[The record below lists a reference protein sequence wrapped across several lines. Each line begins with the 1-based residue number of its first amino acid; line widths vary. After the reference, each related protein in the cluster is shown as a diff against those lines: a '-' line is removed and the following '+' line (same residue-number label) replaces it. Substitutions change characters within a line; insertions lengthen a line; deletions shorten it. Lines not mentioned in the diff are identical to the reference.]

1 MKKSKD
7 TIGNQTHDLP
17 ACCAVPQPTAP
28 LHAPVTNI
36 FNNKSWMARQQG
48 GPVAW
53 ELCVV
58 PTVQHCDS
66 VFQNVTQAWTE
77 TLECPVLQ

>member
-1 MKKSKD
+1 
-7 TIGNQTHDLP
+7 
-17 ACCAVPQPTAP
+17 
-28 LHAPVTNI
+28 
-36 FNNKSWMARQQG
+36 MARQQG